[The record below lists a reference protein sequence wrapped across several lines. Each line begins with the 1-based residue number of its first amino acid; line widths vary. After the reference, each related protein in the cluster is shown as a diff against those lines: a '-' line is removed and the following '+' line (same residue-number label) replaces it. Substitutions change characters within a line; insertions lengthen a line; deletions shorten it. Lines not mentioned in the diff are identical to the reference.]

1 MLVLTVKN
9 LASCPLKVLVPRGS
23 WFHNRT
29 PFHQP
34 LVTIRDRWIE
44 IEPGALATVDLDTFC
59 GIRTYGCPLRDE
71 MELSPY
77 VFDGDD
83 VMTSQSNV
91 WAYFSPY
98 VPAIPKEHQPSNPA
112 ANISPDPQL
121 DKEAAKA
128 VEDVRDEEHEDA
140 KKDADARKAKEAA
153 EEARKAKEASEALR
167 AEEARTAAEK
177 AAQAKKA
184 REAAEK
190 AAKGKPGFQFSRFYV
205 PPTTFNNVKDVTRGQ
220 AKAQARPDL
229 SKPPAPPAERIKW
242 RDALLK
248 LRDPRKS
255 FPFAS
260 FKHLPSVK
268 RLASFSLR
276 KQWEK

>member
-1 MLVLTVKN
+1 
-9 LASCPLKVLVPRGS
+9 VLVPRGT

-34 LVTIRDRWIE
+34 LVTIRDYWIE
-44 IEPGALATVDLDTFC
+44 IEPGALATVELDTFC
-59 GIRTYGCPLRDE
+59 GIRSYGCPDRDE

-98 VPAIPKEHQPSNPA
+98 VPTIPKKHQPSNPA
-112 ANISPDPQL
+112 ASISPIPQL
-121 DKEAAKA
+121 DDEAAKA
-128 VEDVRDEEHEDA
+128 VVENMRGQEH
-140 KKDADARKAKEAA
+140 KAAVA
-153 EEARKAKEASEALR
+153 QAEALR
-167 AEEARTAAEK
+167 DE
-177 AAQAKKA
+177 AAQD
-184 REAAEK
+184 
-190 AAKGKPGFQFSRFYV
+190 KGKAKAPFKHSRNLV
-205 PPTTFNNVKDVTRGQ
+205 PPTTFSYGYTGDIARGQ
-220 AKAQARPDL
+220 PKAQNRADF
-229 SKPPAPPAERIKW
+229 SKWRQEGQPPPAAPPVKRFKW

-248 LRDPRKS
+248 LRDVPRKS

-268 RLASFSLR
+268 RLASFSMR
-276 KQWEK
+276 KQWET